1 MMNLNSFCFE
11 LLKREKC
18 SHGLNH
24 ILLPLKRTGKRK
36 KKGQKFRQMI
46 LEGGS
51 RSGYWSVPFR
61 CLAGTRE

>member
-36 KKGQKFRQMI
+36 KKGKNF
-46 LEGGS
+46 GK
-51 RSGYWSVPFR
+51 
-61 CLAGTRE
+61 